1 LSKKF
6 ILQKAGT
13 QYIET
18 EVPKGRGAHVVAAPS
33 YNSWEAMEQRLLSL
47 GAFPEV
53 IKRVKSDFES
63 GKESTSIEI
72 LDADDSSNELFLAV
86 LPLIH
91 ISPNAYLGYG
101 MTEQTLTLFPDR
113 KLATEFF
120 PDEVD
125 NYILAFES
133 RAQKYLTGGH
143 VTGYDVQKEN
153 TIDGRVVVR
162 VVQHVG
168 K

>member
-6 ILQKAGT
+6 ILQRAGT

-18 EVPKGRGAHVVAAPS
+18 EVPQGRGAHAVAAPS
-33 YNSWEAMEQRLLSL
+33 YNSWEEMERHLVSL

-53 IKRVKSDFES
+53 IKRVKTDFDS
-63 GKESTSIEI
+63 GQSSTSIEI
-72 LDADDSSNELFLAV
+72 PDADKPSNELFLAV

-91 ISPNAYLGYG
+91 ISNTPYMGYG
-101 MTEQTLTLFPDR
+101 LTEQTLTLFPD
-113 KLATEFF
+113 KKFATQFF
-120 PDEVD
+120 LDEVD

-143 VTGYDVQKEN
+143 VTRYVVSKEL
-153 TIDGRVVVR
+153 TGDGRVIVR
-162 VVQHVG
+162 VVQHVS
-168 K
+168 

>member
-18 EVPKGRGAHVVAAPS
+18 EVPQGRGAQAAASPF
-33 YNSWEAMEQRLLSL
+33 YNSWEALEQRLLGL

-53 IKRVKSDFES
+53 IKRVKADFDS
-63 GKESTSIEI
+63 GKGSTSIEI
-72 LDADDSSNELFLAV
+72 ADADKLSNELFLAV

-91 ISPNAYLGYG
+91 ISTTAYLGYG

-113 KLATEFF
+113 KFATVFF

-125 NYILAFES
+125 GYILAFES

-143 VTGYDVQKEN
+143 VTGYDIHKLPTE
-153 TIDGRVVVR
+153 DGRVIVR
-162 VVQHVG
+162 VVQYVS
-168 K
+168 

>member
-18 EVPKGRGAHVVAAPS
+18 EVPEGRGAHMAAAPS
-33 YNSWEAMEQRLLSL
+33 YNNWEAMEQRLLSL

-53 IKRVKSDFES
+53 IKRVKADFES
-63 GKESTSIEI
+63 GKNSTSIEI
-72 LDADDSSNELFLAV
+72 PDPVKASNELFLAV

-91 ISPNAYLGYG
+91 VSPNTYLGYG

-113 KLATEFF
+113 KFATQFF

-133 RAQKYLTGGH
+133 RAQKYLSGGH
-143 VTGYDVQKEN
+143 VTGYVVNKES
-153 TIDGRVVVR
+153 TGDGRVVVR
-162 VVQHVG
+162 VVQHVS
-168 K
+168 